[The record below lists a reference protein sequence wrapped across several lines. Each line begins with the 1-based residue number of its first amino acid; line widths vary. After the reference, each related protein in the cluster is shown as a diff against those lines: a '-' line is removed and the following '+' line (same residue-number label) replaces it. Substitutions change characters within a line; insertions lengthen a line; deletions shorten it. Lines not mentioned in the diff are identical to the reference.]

1 VGKVLQKKITNLGR
15 ANKIRYQ
22 KMQKFVGGWVQMK
35 QADIILE
42 EFEELQ
48 GLAKSKPMFV
58 KF

>member
-1 VGKVLQKKITNLGR
+1 
-15 ANKIRYQ
+15 
-22 KMQKFVGGWVQMK
+22 MQKLAGGWVQMK